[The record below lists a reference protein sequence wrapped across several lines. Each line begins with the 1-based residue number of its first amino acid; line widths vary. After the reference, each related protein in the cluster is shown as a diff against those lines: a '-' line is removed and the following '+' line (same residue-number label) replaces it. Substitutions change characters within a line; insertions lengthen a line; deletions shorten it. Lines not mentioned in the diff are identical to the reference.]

1 MKLIFENWRNYLE
14 EAKGDRETSAIAREV
29 ILRLKKV
36 IDAAVKSGAAD
47 LQEFSLTTPVPGFEE
62 RGTQFISILD
72 IESLKK
78 QQQQS
83 QKSQILSHIDK
94 IAIVL
99 EFVSSDTQNIKAQ
112 SSGASWN
119 PRDNILQIGP
129 IKFGGILSK
138 NNKSLYGWVEEFNIE
153 VNNLIKHELEHA
165 YQDEKDDDNLKDL
178 LKSYSYEMGNLDTP
192 QKIKFLM
199 SRWGKR
205 LLNGVISVF
214 HSKPKTSSEDYREVI
229 NQYADELKMF
239 RKITPDDVKD
249 DKLIL
254 YYFQDLE
261 IEAYAVGFYR
271 QARLKTKKD
280 LKKLPDYREFDP
292 EVPRKLI
299 KAHFYDIVGNYSNAL
314 AATTGRISDPA
325 AVKRVV
331 DAWEGKVKEYAQKRF
346 PLLSDKDLTRNKENR
361 KNA

>member
-47 LQEFSLTTPVPGFEE
+47 LQEFSLTTPVPGFEN
-62 RGTQFISILD
+62 RVTQFISILD

-83 QKSQILSHIDK
+83 QKSQILSHINK
-94 IAIVL
+94 IVIVL
-99 EFVSSDTQNIKAQ
+99 EFVSSNTQEVKAR
-112 SSGASWN
+112 SYGASWN

-138 NNKSLYGWVEEFNIE
+138 NKKSLYGWVEEFNIE
-153 VNNLIKHELEHA
+153 VNDLIKHELEHA
-165 YQDEKDDDNLKDL
+165 YQDEKSDDNIKDL

-239 RKITPDDVKD
+239 RKITPDDAVD
-249 DKLIL
+249 DELIL

-261 IEAYAVGFYR
+261 IEAYAAGFYR

-280 LKKLPDYREFDP
+280 LKEVPDYRESDP
-292 EVPRKLI
+292 EFPRKQI
-299 KAHFYDIVGNYSNAL
+299 KAHFDDIVGNYSNVL
-314 AATTGRISDPA
+314 RDIGRISDQA
-325 AVKRVV
+325 AVKKVL
-331 DAWEGKVKEYAQKRF
+331 DAWEVKVKEYAQKRF